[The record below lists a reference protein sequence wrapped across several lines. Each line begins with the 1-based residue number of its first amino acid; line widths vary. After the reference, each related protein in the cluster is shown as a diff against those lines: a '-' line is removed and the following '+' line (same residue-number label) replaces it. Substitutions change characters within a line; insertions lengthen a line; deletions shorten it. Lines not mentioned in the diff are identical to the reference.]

1 MVLNGNI
8 VLTFYLRGLAY
19 NIPVFAQKLKI
30 RPHLNIK
37 APTIIFYL
45 NLPLNKEECLQRF
58 RDKNSAYRTLLNIS
72 LTLHFSIPMK
82 IYHLMLNY

>member
-19 NIPVFAQKLKI
+19 SIPL
-30 RPHLNIK
+30 LNIK

-45 NLPLNKEECLQRF
+45 NLPLNKEE
-58 RDKNSAYRTLLNIS
+58 
-72 LTLHFSIPMK
+72 
-82 IYHLMLNY
+82 

>member
-19 NIPVFAQKLKI
+19 SIPL
-30 RPHLNIK
+30 LNIK

-72 LTLHFSIPMK
+72 LTLHFSNLMK
-82 IYHLMLNY
+82 RYHLMLNY